1 MSNWPAA
8 QSFEGESDRNIYED
22 QAVEKTFDE
31 LSDLMEQLVMH
42 LIATS
47 LRNII
52 NTQQAYQNLAESKPT
67 QPNKMEPL

>member
-1 MSNWPAA
+1 M
-8 QSFEGESDRNIYED
+8 NIYED

-52 NTQQAYQNLAESKPT
+52 NTQQAYQNIAESRPT
-67 QPNKMEPL
+67 QPNKMEPF